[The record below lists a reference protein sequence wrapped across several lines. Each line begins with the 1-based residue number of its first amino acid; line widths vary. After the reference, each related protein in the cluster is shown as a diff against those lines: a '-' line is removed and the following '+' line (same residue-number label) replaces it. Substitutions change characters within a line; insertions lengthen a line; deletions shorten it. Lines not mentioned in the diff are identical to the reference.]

1 MTTPQ
6 EYGLTQVAYS
16 ISDTGKVL
24 GIGRTAV
31 YDLIRAGHLNPMKPL
46 AKKNI
51 ILAIEI
57 AALLDMWRAAPAK
70 QHLVKRRKAV
80 VLEKKAEEQRAKGR
94 ELAPENAALLAD
106 LGL

>member
-1 MTTPQ
+1 MTAPQ

-16 ISDTGKVL
+16 IRDTGKVL
-24 GIGRTAV
+24 GIGRTAT
-31 YDLIRAGHLNPMKPL
+31 YELIRAGHLNPMKPG

-70 QHLVKRRKAV
+70 QHLVKRRKAAV
-80 VLEKKAEEQRAKGR
+80 MDAKAEAQRAKGR
-94 ELAPENAALLAD
+94 ELTPESATLLAE

>member
-6 EYGLTQVAYS
+6 EYGLTQAAYS
-16 ISDTGKVL
+16 ITDIGKVL
-24 GIGRTAV
+24 GIGRTQV
-31 YDLIRAGHLNPMKPL
+31 FELIRAGHLHPMKPG

-57 AALLDMWRAAPAK
+57 AALLDKWRAAPAK
-70 QHLVKRRKAV
+70 QHLVKRRQKAV
-80 VLEKKAEEQRAKGR
+80 MDAKAEAQRAKGR
-94 ELAPENAALLAD
+94 ELSPESAALLSK

>member
-1 MTTPQ
+1 MTPL

-31 YDLIRAGHLNPMKPL
+31 YELIRAGHLNPMKPL

-70 QHLVKRRKAV
+70 QHLVKRRERT
-80 VLEKKAEEQRAKGR
+80 VLDGKAEKQRKKGR
-94 ELAPENAALLAD
+94 VLSAETDEMLRE